1 MNESYISNEFRRIY
15 TLIKDYSIE
24 YIVDFLD
31 SSNATIRFV
40 NGNRYYRPIRITT
53 LQLGNMASSDVRMV
67 NKSTYYKI
75 ILNWMNYYYLNFNRF
90 SFEEQ
95 MTHPSYI
102 EWKWHMKCVN
112 ISAGILNVRNSKHN
126 NALQPLDSF
135 AIFQCAT
142 AIPLSIHN

>member
-1 MNESYISNEFRRIY
+1 MN
-15 TLIKDYSIE
+15 
-24 YIVDFLD
+24 
-31 SSNATIRFV
+31 
-40 NGNRYYRPIRITT
+40 
-53 LQLGNMASSDVRMV
+53 
-67 NKSTYYKI
+67 
-75 ILNWMNYYYLNFNRF
+75 YYLNFNRF

-102 EWKWHMKCVN
+102 EWNWHMKCVN
-112 ISAGILNVRNSKHN
+112 ISLGILNVCNSKHN